1 MITLKTNAQ
10 SVISNLL
17 TQLSAL
23 NPGGTLNNAMVEQG
37 YNALQPLIV
46 ERVHTN
52 GIAANGSAIGSTLV
66 RTGHLRD
73 GFKAMPQGL
82 GWSDDI
88 LGQRAIKLEEKYGK
102 DIWGA
107 SADETATVTTL
118 AQNMLNNAFSGK

>member
-1 MITLKTNAQ
+1 MINIKTNVQ
-10 SVISNLL
+10 TVISNLL
-17 TQLSAL
+17 SQLSAL

-37 YNALQPLIV
+37 YNTLLPLII

-52 GIAANGSAIGSTLV
+52 GIATDGSAIGSTLV

-73 GFKAMPQGL
+73 GFKAMPEGL
-82 GWSDDI
+82 GWSDDT

-102 DIWGA
+102 ELWGA
-107 SADETATVTTL
+107 SADEKATVTTL